1 MIGDKTTPLHNRGFT
16 LVEVLVALSIFSIV
30 ITIASDF
37 FISFQRTQR
46 ATEALQGVSSSA
58 RQVMERIVAEVAEH
72 QVDYASYPSATA
84 PLPAQ
89 SLVLKDDEGN
99 RIFFRQE
106 DSEICPDAAGSPCAA
121 MSLNGEEWSALTP
134 RGVRVRALNFYISP
148 SRDPFFFDTAT
159 NAYAADAQPIVTVV
173 LDMEGDGIPGASQS
187 RVTLQTAVESRVY
200 KR

>member
-1 MIGDKTTPLHNRGFT
+1 M
-16 LVEVLVALSIFSIV
+16 VEVLVALSIFSIV

-46 ATEALQGVSSSA
+46 TTEALQSVSSSA
-58 RQVMERIVAEVAEH
+58 RQVMERIVAEVSEH
-72 QVDYASYPSATA
+72 RVDYASYPDAA
-84 PLPAQ
+84 IPLPGQ
-89 SLVLKDDEGN
+89 SLILKDDEGS

-106 DSEICPDAAGSPCAA
+106 DSEVCPDEKSHPCAA
-121 MSLNGEEWSALTP
+121 LSLDGQVWSALTP
-134 RGVRVRALNFYISP
+134 RGVRVRALNFYVSP
-148 SRDPFFFDTAT
+148 SRDPFFFDALS

-173 LDMEGDGIPGASQS
+173 LDMEGDGVLGASQS